1 MRKQGGRS
9 NPGSLEKSLL
19 VTSPKLVTLVLTSV
33 PGLDGKTVEDEIS
46 EGGRGPTHDV
56 VSLAKGVALKM
67 MNKKPLNGFVFWI
80 LILVE

>member
-1 MRKQGGRS
+1 M
-9 NPGSLEKSLL
+9 
-19 VTSPKLVTLVLTSV
+19 
-33 PGLDGKTVEDEIS
+33 PGLNGKTVEDEIS
-46 EGGRGPTHDV
+46 EGGRGPTQDV